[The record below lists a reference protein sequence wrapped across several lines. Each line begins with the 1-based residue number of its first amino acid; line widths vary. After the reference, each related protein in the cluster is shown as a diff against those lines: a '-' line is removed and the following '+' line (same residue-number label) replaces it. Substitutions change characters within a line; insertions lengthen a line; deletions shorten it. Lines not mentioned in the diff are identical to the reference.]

1 MIIDAGLPEFLWPS
15 ATDTAVYVINRLI
28 NPGEKKSPLQLYR
41 EDLGYPPDEA
51 ATSINHLQPFG
62 TIAYKH
68 IPKEDRVQ
76 AEKMGPRAKVG
87 YLVGYEGDHGHI
99 YHVYIVQATGRT
111 AKLPSV
117 DTIASRINV
126 KVRVA
131 SRKPQS

>member
-41 EDLGYPPDEA
+41 EDFGYPPDKA

-62 TIAYKH
+62 TIAYRH

-99 YHVYIVQATGRT
+99 YHVYIPGPGKGKVVR
-111 AKLPSV
+111 
-117 DTIASRINV
+117 SRDVTFKKGDDDSDDMTTPVSI
-126 KVRVA
+126 
-131 SRKPQS
+131 